1 MIQIRDKF
9 FANFFLK
16 KVITNE
22 HVLFAL
28 ANESGKSL
36 LNKIMSNIRIIL
48 SKDLW
53 SFVLLRLVLKQY
65 EVSQKGSREA
75 LAHEYFVG
83 TTKYLGG

>member
-48 SKDLW
+48 SKDL
-53 SFVLLRLVLKQY
+53 
-65 EVSQKGSREA
+65 
-75 LAHEYFVG
+75 
-83 TTKYLGG
+83 

>member
-36 LNKIMSNIRIIL
+36 LNKIMSNTRIIL
-48 SKDLW
+48 IDKIKSSALYFIKRLMKFCFITTSFKTIRSK
-53 SFVLLRLVLKQY
+53 LK
-65 EVSQKGSREA
+65 G
-75 LAHEYFVG
+75 F
-83 TTKYLGG
+83 